1 MGKRGFD
8 TSRTACNIKDR
19 RMNILGLDMSSQK
32 SGYALFMDGQ
42 LVDYGM
48 WQMTKDDEAD
58 WRKRI
63 AWMADCVGQYCV
75 ENNVKEIYVEDVP
88 PALDNSQTVKILSAL
103 QGMII
108 AVASLHDI
116 DVHFVSVK
124 TWKAKIGI
132 NLVSSKENNNCKKRI
147 KEHFGKNATRPLNT
161 VKGWV
166 KGWEKKLSVD
176 YANHV
181 FGLDLVYKSPS
192 SRFNQDD
199 ISDSINIAWSQIGKV
214 QPYDLDTFKNIM
226 NNFYDLITAKD

>member
-1 MGKRGFD
+1 
-8 TSRTACNIKDR
+8 
-19 RMNILGLDMSSQK
+19 MSSQK
-32 SGYALFMDGQ
+32 SGYALFVDGQ

-63 AWMADCVGQYCV
+63 AWMADCVGQYCM

-116 DVHFVSVK
+116 DVRFVSVK

-147 KEHFGKNATRPLNT
+147 KEYFGKNATKPLTT

-214 QPYDLDTFKNIM
+214 QPYDLDTFENIM
-226 NNFYDLITAKD
+226 NNFYDLITAEN